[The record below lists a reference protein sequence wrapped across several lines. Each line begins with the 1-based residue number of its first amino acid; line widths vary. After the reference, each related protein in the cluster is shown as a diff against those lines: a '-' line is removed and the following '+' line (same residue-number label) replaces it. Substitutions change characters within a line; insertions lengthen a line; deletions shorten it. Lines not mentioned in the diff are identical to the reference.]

1 MNILD
6 EDFAEEEQLDNS
18 FMWNLLMLSQVI
30 AYVHVQLKYT
40 LLTWVWECVK
50 EEVLDYF

>member
-18 FMWNLLMLSQVI
+18 FMWNLLMLSQVT
-30 AYVHVQLKYT
+30 AYVHVQLKNT
-40 LLTWVWECVK
+40 FINLGMGVLKVK
-50 EEVLDYF
+50 F